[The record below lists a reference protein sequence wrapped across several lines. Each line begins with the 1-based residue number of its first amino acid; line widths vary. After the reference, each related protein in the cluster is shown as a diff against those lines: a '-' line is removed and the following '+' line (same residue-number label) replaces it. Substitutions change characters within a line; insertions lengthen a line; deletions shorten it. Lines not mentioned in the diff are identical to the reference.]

1 MSQPEVKLQ
10 LDQAACYIIE
20 VQGRLPEEWSN
31 HFTEMA
37 MQVTTTPAG
46 NTISRLSG
54 VLRDQ
59 PALHGLLEKIR
70 DYNLLLL
77 RVEFT
82 GVPLESGDGLT

>member
-10 LDQAACYIIE
+10 LDQAASYIIE

-31 HFTEMA
+31 HFGEMSL
-37 MQVTTTPAG
+37 QVITTPAG

-54 VLRDQ
+54 VFQDQ
-59 PALHGLLEKIR
+59 PALHGFLEKIR
-70 DYNLLLL
+70 DYNLPLL

-82 GVPLESGDGLT
+82 GAPLEGGGGLT